1 MRVANQDDKEN
12 DEISFK
18 NWIGIVI
25 LDILAVVLTGL
36 LIFLR
41 Y

>member
-1 MRVANQDDKEN
+1 VRVANQDDKEN